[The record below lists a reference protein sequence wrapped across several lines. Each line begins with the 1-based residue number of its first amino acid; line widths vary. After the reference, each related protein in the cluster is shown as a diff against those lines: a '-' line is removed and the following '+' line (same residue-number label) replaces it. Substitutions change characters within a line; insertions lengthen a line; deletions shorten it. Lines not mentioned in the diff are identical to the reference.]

1 MSKISAFNKLIA
13 IKIMIN
19 EKGMAATIMAEVMAF
34 KPPANIKP
42 QYYPSYLGISL
53 KTKKFAKLYK
63 TVLIINF

>member
-42 QYYPSYLGISL
+42 QY
-53 KTKKFAKLYK
+53 
-63 TVLIINF
+63 